1 MLVPLSWLRDYVPL
15 PDTATLVE
23 RLTIAGLE
31 SSGVR
36 VFGLPV
42 PAGLRVK
49 PEDAGLPWDADKVLV
64 AKVLE
69 ITKHPDAE
77 KLKLVKLDLGAGEPK
92 TVVTGAENIAVGQS
106 GMKVILG
113 LKGSRYFATDKKD
126 NKKIVAT
133 LEPKAL
139 R

>member
-1 MLVPLSWLRDYVPL
+1 MLVPLSWLGDYVPL
-15 PDTATLVE
+15 PDDPAALVE

-42 PAGLRVK
+42 PAGIRVK
-49 PEDAGLPWDADKVLV
+49 PEDQTPVWEPDKVMV

-69 ITKHPDAE
+69 SAKHPDAE
-77 KLKLVKLDLGAGEPK
+77 KLKLVKLDYGATEPK
-92 TVVTGAENIAVGQS
+92 QVVTGATNIAVGQS

-113 LKGSRYFATDKKD
+113 LRGSRYFLADKD
-126 NKKIVAT
+126 GKKGVVT
-133 LEPKAL
+133 
-139 R
+139 